1 MPVVQTMDITI
12 SVSAARWSCCP
23 AFSVSALLREI
34 VSTAGHPTQPGST
47 FRFNHHG
54 LNIGAITAK
63 SMYRQL
69 PGPSL
74 RSCTARPIR
83 LGSSR
88 AIGTAVTP
96 RRATR
101 TGTSDVARFA
111 SRAFS
116 THSRLSLA
124 SSSLIKAEAAARP
137 SQASS
142 SSASSSIAANASSS
156 YSDGG
161 PATPG
166 VTSDAESRAVYI
178 TWASGI
184 TSKFHN
190 IWLRDHCRC
199 TQCYHSTTKQR
210 LLNTFEIAPDA
221 KPISA
226 EATTEGLVI
235 QWPLLPSERA
245 ASTSSPPASAAD
257 ASSADPSNPNA
268 AGAGT
273 EAQHTSL
280 YPWRWLMRNSY
291 SALLSDPITASSDES
306 GLKGIE
312 KVLWGKGIGSAPPT
326 VKFDEVMQSEQ
337 GVLKWVTKIAQYGF
351 AFVTGVPPTPTDTE
365 ALIRRIAFI
374 RETHYG
380 GFWDF
385 TSDLAHGDTA
395 YTDLALQAH
404 TDTTYFSD
412 PAGLQMFHLLSHTA
426 SKSGSPSSSGGS
438 SSGSASGSGSGSSSS
453 RGPSGGESLL
463 VDGFLAAAVLK
474 DVHPDAYET
483 LSRVR
488 IRTHSAG
495 DENTMIRPLL
505 DGGYPILQHDEATGE
520 LVLVR
525 YNNDDRSVLRVDAED
540 VEPFYDAL
548 RKWHEILTNP
558 EGEYWVQLK
567 PGTAM
572 IFDNHRVLHGRSAFV
587 GNRRLCGA
595 YVNHDDYRSR
605 LAVLRAQFAE
615 NRSARGVWDDGL

>member
-1 MPVVQTMDITI
+1 MLRKWKKEESFDGWPMQEFLRGRPC
-12 SVSAARWSCCP
+12 SV
-23 AFSVSALLREI
+23 
-34 VSTAGHPTQPGST
+34 
-47 FRFNHHG
+47 
-54 LNIGAITAK
+54 K
-63 SMYRQL
+63 
-69 PGPSL
+69 
-74 RSCTARPIR
+74 
-83 LGSSR
+83 LGSVPE
-88 AIGTAVTP
+88 VT
-96 RRATR
+96 
-101 TGTSDVARFA
+101 
-111 SRAFS
+111 
-116 THSRLSLA
+116 
-124 SSSLIKAEAAARP
+124 
-137 SQASS
+137 
-142 SSASSSIAANASSS
+142 SASSHHPLHCPSTITHHFITHLRRPTDLSSPSKQSFGIMYRHTLARSARSTLPKLVSPPRTLSVIASRPAFAPSIHPRHHAASFTTTSRLNLKSTASSPAEVAAS
-156 YSDGG
+156 TADTYTSDS

-166 VTSDAESRAVYI
+166 VNTDAKSRSLYI

-199 TQCYHSTTKQR
+199 PQCYHPVTKQR
-210 LLNTFEIAPDA
+210 LLNTFEIPTDA
-221 KPISA
+221 QPVSA
-226 EATTEGLVI
+226 EPTTEGLVV
-235 QWPLLPSERA
+235 QWPLLRSERSASSSPSTPPPAPSEA
-245 ASTSSPPASAAD
+245 PENGEGVKTATD
-257 ASSADPSNPNA
+257 E
-268 AGAGT
+268 T
-273 EAQHTSL
+273 HTSL

-291 SALLSDPITASSDES
+291 SPALSDPISSSADDT

-326 VKFDEVMQSEQ
+326 VKFDEVMNSDE
-337 GVLKWVTKIAQYGF
+337 GVLKWLTKLAQYGF
-351 AFVTGVPPTPTDTE
+351 AFVSGVPPTPTDTE

-404 TDTTYFSD
+404 TDTTYFTD

-426 SKSGSPSSSGGS
+426 SKSSSAG
-438 SSGSASGSGSGSSSS
+438 AKDSGSSSAAS
-453 RGPSGGESLL
+453 KGPSGGESLL

-495 DENTMIRPLL
+495 DDSTMIRPLL
-505 DGGYPILQHDEATGE
+505 DSGYPILQHDETTGE

-525 YNNDDRSVLRVDAED
+525 YNNDDRSVLRIDSDD
-540 VEPFYDAL
+540 VEAFYDAL
-548 RKWHEILTNP
+548 RKWNEILTNP

-572 IFDNHRVLHGRSAFV
+572 VFDNHRVLHGRSAFV

-605 LAVLRAQFAE
+605 LAVLRSQFSE
-615 NRSARGVWDDGL
+615 NRTSRGVWDDGL

>member
-1 MPVVQTMDITI
+1 
-12 SVSAARWSCCP
+12 
-23 AFSVSALLREI
+23 
-34 VSTAGHPTQPGST
+34 
-47 FRFNHHG
+47 
-54 LNIGAITAK
+54 
-63 SMYRQL
+63 MYRQL
-69 PGPSL
+69 PNIGL
-74 RSCTARPIR
+74 RSCSARPTQ

-88 AIGTAVTP
+88 AIGTAIRSNRVMP
-96 RRATR
+96 I
-101 TGTSDVARFA
+101 GISVCARYA
-111 SRAFS
+111 SRALHI
-116 THSRLSLA
+116 HSPLNLG
-124 SSSLIKAEAAARP
+124 SSGVTSAEAAARSAP
-137 SQASS
+137 ASS
-142 SSASSSIAANASSS
+142 SSASASATAASNS

-166 VTSDAESRAVYI
+166 VTTDVKSRSVYI

-199 TQCYHSTTKQR
+199 PQCYHSTTKQR
-210 LLNTFEIAPDA
+210 LLNTFEIPPDA
-221 KPISA
+221 QPISA
-226 EATTEGLVI
+226 EATTEGLVV
-235 QWPLLPSERA
+235 QWALLPSEHA
-245 ASTSSPPASAAD
+245 ATTSSSSLSD
-257 ASSADPSNPNA
+257 SADPNA
-268 AGAGT
+268 AGSGAVGH
-273 EAQHTSL
+273 HTSL

-291 SALLSDPITASSDES
+291 SPVLSDPITASSDDS
-306 GLKGIE
+306 GVKRIE

-404 TDTTYFSD
+404 TDTTYFTD

-426 SKSGSPSSSGGS
+426 SKSSGSSTTTTNSNSSSSSGGASAGSSASAS
-438 SSGSASGSGSGSSSS
+438 SSTSSSS
-453 RGPSGGESLL
+453 STRGPSGGESLL

-495 DENTMIRPLL
+495 DENTMIRPLFE
-505 DGGYPILQHDEATGE
+505 GGYPILQHDDATGE

-525 YNNDDRSVLRVDAED
+525 YNNDDRSVLRIDADD
-540 VEPFYDAL
+540 VERFYDAL
-548 RKWHEILTNP
+548 RKWNQILTNP

-567 PGTAM
+567 PGSAL

-595 YVNHDDYRSR
+595 YINHDDYRSS
-605 LAVLRAQFAE
+605 LAVLRSQFAE
-615 NRSARGVWDDGL
+615 DHAPRGVWDDGL

>member
-1 MPVVQTMDITI
+1 
-12 SVSAARWSCCP
+12 
-23 AFSVSALLREI
+23 
-34 VSTAGHPTQPGST
+34 
-47 FRFNHHG
+47 
-54 LNIGAITAK
+54 
-63 SMYRQL
+63 MYRQL
-69 PGPSL
+69 PTIGL
-74 RSCTARPIR
+74 RR
-83 LGSSR
+83 SR
-88 AIGTAVTP
+88 SALPTQQ
-96 RRATR
+96 
-101 TGTSDVARFA
+101 SA
-111 SRAFS
+111 SRALSAVPVPRAFPS
-116 THSRLSLA
+116 TSRCVAAHSFHTRSQLSFR
-124 SSSLIKAEAAARP
+124 SSPRIAAEAAAKP
-137 SQASS
+137 SSASS
-142 SSASSSIAANASSS
+142 SSASSTASST

-166 VTSDAESRAVYI
+166 VTTDSKSRSVYI

-199 TQCYHSTTKQR
+199 PQCYHPTTKQR

-221 KPISA
+221 EPLSA
-226 EATTEGLVI
+226 EATTEGLLI
-235 QWPLLPSERA
+235 HWPLLPSERA
-245 ASTSSPPASAAD
+245 ASAPTPSSSKSAD
-257 ASSADPSNPNA
+257 ASSDA
-268 AGAGT
+268 ASSASSAT
-273 EAQHTSL
+273 TQQHPSL

-291 SALLSDPITASSDES
+291 SPLLSDPITASSDDT
-306 GLKGIE
+306 GLKAIE

-326 VKFDEVMQSEQ
+326 VKFDEVMQSEE

-351 AFVTGVPPTPTDTE
+351 AFVSGVPPTPTDTE

-404 TDTTYFSD
+404 TDTTYFTD

-426 SKSGSPSSSGGS
+426 SKSTPSTSSSNS
-438 SSGSASGSGSGSSSS
+438 STSSSS
-453 RGPSGGESLL
+453 SSSKGPSGGESLL

-495 DENTMIRPLL
+495 DESTMIRPLL
-505 DGGYPILQHDEATGE
+505 DGGYPILQHDDATGE

-525 YNNDDRSVLRVDAED
+525 YNNDDRSVLRVDADD
-540 VEPFYDAL
+540 VEAFYDAL
-548 RKWHEILTNP
+548 RKWNEILTNP

-567 PGTAM
+567 PGTAL

-605 LAVLRAQFAE
+605 LAVLRAQYAE
-615 NRSARGVWDDGL
+615 NRSGRGVWDDGL

>member
-1 MPVVQTMDITI
+1 
-12 SVSAARWSCCP
+12 
-23 AFSVSALLREI
+23 
-34 VSTAGHPTQPGST
+34 
-47 FRFNHHG
+47 
-54 LNIGAITAK
+54 
-63 SMYRQL
+63 MYRQL
-69 PGPSL
+69 PKLGL
-74 RSCTARPIR
+74 RSRSARPATQWSSS
-83 LGSSR
+83 SSR
-88 AIGTAVTP
+88 PTPVASRNVTRSVTTRP
-96 RRATR
+96 DHCATR
-101 TGTSDVARFA
+101 S
-111 SRAFS
+111 FS
-116 THSRLSLA
+116 SHSRLSLRA
-124 SSSLIKAEAAARP
+124 SGLPNAAEAARSATAT
-137 SQASS
+137 SASAAASS
-142 SSASSSIAANASSS
+142 SSSTTTS

-166 VTSDAESRAVYI
+166 VTTDAKSRSVYI

-190 IWLRDHCRC
+190 LWLRDHCRC
-199 TQCYHSTTKQR
+199 AQCYHPTTKQR

-221 KPISA
+221 QPISA
-226 EATTEGLVI
+226 EATTEGLLV

-245 ASTSSPPASAAD
+245 AT
-257 ASSADPSNPNA
+257 ASSSSSATTTASDAASHDA
-268 AGAGT
+268 AGAGVA
-273 EAQHTSL
+273 AQHTSL

-291 SALLSDPITASSDES
+291 SPLLSDPITASSDES
-306 GLKGIE
+306 GLEAIE

-326 VKFDEVMQSEQ
+326 VKYDEVMQSEQ

-351 AFVTGVPPTPTDTE
+351 AFVSGVPPTPTDTE

-426 SKSGSPSSSGGS
+426 SKTGCGSGSAGGSSGGASSPSSGT
-438 SSGSASGSGSGSSSS
+438 SASA

-474 DVHPDAYET
+474 DVHPDAYDT

-495 DENTMIRPLL
+495 DESTMIRPLL
-505 DGGYPILQHDEATGE
+505 DGGYPILQHDDATGE

-525 YNNDDRSVLRVDAED
+525 YNNDDRSVLRVDADD

-548 RKWHEILTNP
+548 RKWHHILTNP

-567 PGTAM
+567 PGTAL

-615 NRSARGVWDDGL
+615 NRAARGVWDDGL

>member
-1 MPVVQTMDITI
+1 MYRPLPRV
-12 SVSAARWSCCP
+12 
-23 AFSVSALLREI
+23 VSALPKRLTRASARSVI
-34 VSTAGHPTQPGST
+34 TPCRPAIASSVPSHSVSIGRLLST
-47 FRFNHHG
+47 
-54 LNIGAITAK
+54 
-63 SMYRQL
+63 
-69 PGPSL
+69 
-74 RSCTARPIR
+74 
-83 LGSSR
+83 SR
-88 AIGTAVTP
+88 A
-96 RRATR
+96 
-101 TGTSDVARFA
+101 
-111 SRAFS
+111 SR
-116 THSRLSLA
+116 
-124 SSSLIKAEAAARP
+124 AEAAAKP
-137 SQASS
+137 AAPTAS
-142 SSASSSIAANASSS
+142 SSASAS

-161 PATPG
+161 PAVPG
-166 VTSDAESRAVYI
+166 VTTDAKSRAVYI

-199 TQCYHSTTKQR
+199 PQCYHPTTKQR

-221 KPISA
+221 QPISA
-226 EATTEGLVI
+226 EATTEGLLVH
-235 QWPLLPSERA
+235 WPLLPSERA
-245 ASTSSPPASAAD
+245 AQPAAPEPAQGTEEAAGESAAG
-257 ASSADPSNPNA
+257 P
-268 AGAGT
+268 
-273 EAQHTSL
+273 QHPSL

-291 SALLSDPITASSDES
+291 SPLLSDPVTAASDDT

-326 VKFDEVMQSEQ
+326 VRYDEVMGSDE
-337 GVLKWVTKIAQYGF
+337 GVLKWVTKIVSLLPTTLMPRLELNLLTKRLRVAIQAQYGF
-351 AFVTGVPPTPTDTE
+351 AFVSGVPPTPTDTE

-404 TDTTYFSD
+404 TDTTYFTD

-426 SKSGSPSSSGGS
+426 SKT
-438 SSGSASGSGSGSSSS
+438 SASGTK
-453 RGPSGGESLL
+453 GPSGGESLL

-474 DVHPDAYET
+474 DVHPEAYDT

-525 YNNDDRSVLRVDAED
+525 YNNDDRSVLRIDADD

-548 RKWHEILTNP
+548 TKWNAILTNP
-558 EGEYWVQLK
+558 EGEYRVQLK
-567 PGTAM
+567 PGTPL
-572 IFDNHRVLHGRSAFV
+572 IFDNHRVLHGRAAFV

-605 LAVLRAQFAE
+605 LAVLRTQLAE
-615 NRSARGVWDDGL
+615 NRSTRGVWDDGL

>member
-1 MPVVQTMDITI
+1 
-12 SVSAARWSCCP
+12 
-23 AFSVSALLREI
+23 
-34 VSTAGHPTQPGST
+34 
-47 FRFNHHG
+47 
-54 LNIGAITAK
+54 
-63 SMYRQL
+63 MYWQL
-69 PGPSL
+69 PSL
-74 RSCTARPIR
+74 GLASRPA
-83 LGSSR
+83 LPKQFGSSR
-88 AIGTAVTP
+88 SLSVVTSLPRPVALAKRVTTAQPTP
-96 RRATR
+96 HSHASFHTR
-101 TGTSDVARFA
+101 SKLSVQSSTS
-111 SRAFS
+111 
-116 THSRLSLA
+116 
-124 SSSLIKAEAAARP
+124 IKAEAAT
-137 SQASS
+137 STTTTSS
-142 SSASSSIAANASSS
+142 TSSS
-156 YSDGG
+156 YYDGG

-166 VTSDAESRAVYI
+166 VTTDAKSRSTYI

-199 TQCYHSTTKQR
+199 PQCYHPTTKQR
-210 LLNTFEIAPDA
+210 LLNTFEIAPDTQ
-221 KPISA
+221 PVSV
-226 EATTEGLVI
+226 EATTEGLLVH
-235 QWPLLPSERA
+235 WPLLPSERSDTG
-245 ASTSSPPASAAD
+245 STPSPPVEASPDAAN
-257 ASSADPSNPNA
+257 ANA
-268 AGAGT
+268 AAPSPGPS
-273 EAQHTSL
+273 HPSL

-291 SALLSDPITASSDES
+291 SPVLSDPVTASNDDT
-306 GLKGIE
+306 GFKAIE

-326 VKFDEVMQSEQ
+326 VKFDQVMQSEE

-351 AFVTGVPPTPTDTE
+351 AFVSGVPPTPTDTE

-380 GFWDF
+380 AFWDF

-404 TDTTYFSD
+404 TDTTYFTD

-426 SKSGSPSSSGGS
+426 SKTASAKGSSSNSSSSSNNPSSSFSSTS
-438 SSGSASGSGSGSSSS
+438 SSTASK
-453 RGPSGGESLL
+453 GPSGGESLL

-474 DVHPDAYET
+474 DVHPEAYET

-520 LVLVR
+520 LVSVR
-525 YNNDDRSVLRVDAED
+525 YNNDDRSVLRVEADE

-548 RKWHEILTNP
+548 RKWNEILTNP
-558 EGEYWVQLK
+558 EGEYWVRLK
-567 PGTAM
+567 PGMAL

-615 NRSARGVWDDGL
+615 NRSIRGVWDDGL

>member
-1 MPVVQTMDITI
+1 M
-12 SVSAARWSCCP
+12 
-23 AFSVSALLREI
+23 L
-34 VSTAGHPTQPGST
+34 G
-47 FRFNHHG
+47 
-54 LNIGAITAK
+54 
-63 SMYRQL
+63 
-69 PGPSL
+69 L
-74 RSCTARPIR
+74 RSRSARPTTPWS
-83 LGSSR
+83 SSR
-88 AIGTAVTP
+88 AVPVTSRNVTKAVTP
-96 RRATR
+96 NPTHY
-101 TGTSDVARFA
+101 VARSFHT
-111 SRAFS
+111 R
-116 THSRLSLA
+116 SRLSLQA
-124 SSSLIKAEAAARP
+124 SGLPKAAEAASTSA
-137 SQASS
+137 
-142 SSASSSIAANASSS
+142 SASSSTTS

-166 VTSDAESRAVYI
+166 VTTDAKSRSVYI

-184 TSKFHN
+184 TSKFHS

-199 TQCYHSTTKQR
+199 SQCYHPTTKQR

-221 KPISA
+221 QPISA
-226 EATTEGLVI
+226 EATTEGLLVH
-235 QWPLLPSERA
+235 WPLLPSERA
-245 ASTSSPPASAAD
+245 ATASSSSSSSAPASD
-257 ASSADPSNPNA
+257 ASQDA
-268 AGAGT
+268 AGAGVA
-273 EAQHTSL
+273 AQHPSL

-291 SALLSDPITASSDES
+291 SPVLSDPITASSDDS
-306 GLKGIE
+306 GLKAIE
-312 KVLWGKGIGSAPPT
+312 KVLWGKRIGSAPPT
-326 VKFDEVMQSEQ
+326 VKYDEVMQSEE

-351 AFVTGVPPTPTDTE
+351 AFVSGVPPTPTDTE

-404 TDTTYFSD
+404 TDTTYFTD

-426 SKSGSPSSSGGS
+426 SKTGSGGS
-438 SSGSASGSGSGSSSS
+438 SDSSASSSTSSSS
-453 RGPSGGESLL
+453 SSSASPRGPSGGESLL

-525 YNNDDRSVLRVDAED
+525 YNNDDRSVLRVDADE
-540 VEPFYDAL
+540 VESFYDAL
-548 RKWHEILTNP
+548 RKWNEILTNP

-567 PGTAM
+567 PGTAL

>member
-1 MPVVQTMDITI
+1 
-12 SVSAARWSCCP
+12 
-23 AFSVSALLREI
+23 
-34 VSTAGHPTQPGST
+34 
-47 FRFNHHG
+47 
-54 LNIGAITAK
+54 
-63 SMYRQL
+63 MYRQL
-69 PGPSL
+69 PNLGLRTRSAFPTTQLSSGRALSIVTSRRVVSHRNNYAAHSFHTSTRLGL
-74 RSCTARPIR
+74 RS
-83 LGSSR
+83 SS
-88 AIGTAVTP
+88 T
-96 RRATR
+96 
-101 TGTSDVARFA
+101 
-111 SRAFS
+111 
-116 THSRLSLA
+116 
-124 SSSLIKAEAAARP
+124 IKAESAAKPA
-137 SQASS
+137 QAS
-142 SSASSSIAANASSS
+142 SSASSAASTSSSS

-166 VTSDAESRAVYI
+166 VTTDSKSRSVYI

-199 TQCYHSTTKQR
+199 PQCYHPTTKQR

-221 KPISA
+221 EPISA
-226 EATTEGLVI
+226 EATTEGLLVH
-235 QWPLLPSERA
+235 WPLLPSERA
-245 ASTSSPPASAAD
+245 ATAPPSAPPSSSSSSSAEASSSDAANSSPTAHHP
-257 ASSADPSNPNA
+257 
-268 AGAGT
+268 
-273 EAQHTSL
+273 SL

-291 SALLSDPITASSDES
+291 SPVLSDPITASNDDT

-351 AFVTGVPPTPTDTE
+351 AFVSGVPPTPTDTE

-404 TDTTYFSD
+404 TDTTYFTD

-426 SKSGSPSSSGGS
+426 SKSSTATGS
-438 SSGSASGSGSGSSSS
+438 SNSSSS
-453 RGPSGGESLL
+453 ASKGPSGGESLL

-525 YNNDDRSVLRVDAED
+525 YNNDDRSVLRVDAEE

-548 RKWHEILTNP
+548 RKWNEILTNP

-567 PGTAM
+567 SGTAL

-595 YVNHDDYRSR
+595 YINHDDYRSR
-605 LAVLRAQFAE
+605 LAVLRSQFAE
-615 NRSARGVWDDGL
+615 NRSGRGVWDDGL

>member
-1 MPVVQTMDITI
+1 
-12 SVSAARWSCCP
+12 
-23 AFSVSALLREI
+23 
-34 VSTAGHPTQPGST
+34 
-47 FRFNHHG
+47 
-54 LNIGAITAK
+54 
-63 SMYRQL
+63 MYRQL
-69 PGPSL
+69 PSL
-74 RSCTARPIR
+74 A
-83 LGSSR
+83 LSSR
-88 AIGTAVTP
+88 SALPRLTGPKQLASRRALSIVTSRAVTKSLAP
-96 RRATR
+96 A
-101 TGTSDVARFA
+101 AHF
-111 SRAFS
+111 
-116 THSRLSLA
+116 HSRSRLNIE
-124 SSSLIKAEAAARP
+124 SSSSIKAAEAAAKP
-137 SQASS
+137 AQTASGPTAASS
-142 SSASSSIAANASSS
+142 N

-166 VTSDAESRAVYI
+166 VNTDAKSRSVYI

-199 TQCYHSTTKQR
+199 PQCYHPTTKQR
-210 LLNTFEIAPDA
+210 LLNTFEVAPDA
-221 KPISA
+221 QPISA
-226 EATTEGLVI
+226 EATTEGLLVH
-235 QWPLLPSERA
+235 WPLLRSERTDSSPQTPPAPSE
-245 ASTSSPPASAAD
+245 ASAD
-257 ASSADPSNPNA
+257 APNKSASNSASAP
-268 AGAGT
+268 
-273 EAQHTSL
+273 QHASL

-291 SALLSDPITASSDES
+291 SPVLSDPITSSNDDT

-326 VKFDEVMQSEQ
+326 VKFDEVMQSEE

-351 AFVTGVPPTPTDTE
+351 AFVSGVPPTPTDTE

-404 TDTTYFSD
+404 TDTTYFTD

-426 SKSGSPSSSGGS
+426 SKSSGSSPGASGNSSSSS
-438 SSGSASGSGSGSSSS
+438 SSGSSASS
-453 RGPSGGESLL
+453 RGPTGGESLL

-505 DGGYPILQHDEATGE
+505 DGGYPILQHDDATGE

-525 YNNDDRSVLRVDAED
+525 YNNDDRSVLRIDADD

-548 RKWHEILTNP
+548 RKWNEILTNP

-567 PGTAM
+567 PGTAL

-605 LAVLRAQFAE
+605 LSVLRAQFAE
-615 NRSARGVWDDGL
+615 NRTTRGVWDDGL

>member
-1 MPVVQTMDITI
+1 
-12 SVSAARWSCCP
+12 
-23 AFSVSALLREI
+23 
-34 VSTAGHPTQPGST
+34 
-47 FRFNHHG
+47 
-54 LNIGAITAK
+54 
-63 SMYRQL
+63 MYRQL
-69 PGPSL
+69 PSL
-74 RSCTARPIR
+74 ISRSRSAFPKQ
-83 LGSSR
+83 LGSTSR
-88 AIGTAVTP
+88 SLSAVTCITP
-96 RRATR
+96 SRVTSSISHARSLSTR
-101 TGTSDVARFA
+101 
-111 SRAFS
+111 
-116 THSRLSLA
+116 SRLSIQ
-124 SSSLIKAEAAARP
+124 SSPLIKAEAAAKP
-137 SQASS
+137 TQASS
-142 SSASSSIAANASSS
+142 SSTSSTSSAAST

-166 VTSDAESRAVYI
+166 VTTDSKSRSVYI

-190 IWLRDHCRC
+190 MWLRDHCRC
-199 TQCYHSTTKQR
+199 PQCYHPTTKQR
-210 LLNTFEIAPDA
+210 LLNTFEIAPDVE
-221 KPISA
+221 PISA
-226 EATTEGLVI
+226 EATTEGLLVH
-235 QWPLLPSERA
+235 WPLLPSERA
-245 ASTSSPPASAAD
+245 AIAPSSKPVEASAD
-257 ASSADPSNPNA
+257 ASDANA
-268 AGAGT
+268 SGT
-273 EAQHTSL
+273 GFTTPHHPSL

-291 SALLSDPITASSDES
+291 SPVLSDPISASSDDM

-312 KVLWGKGIGSAPPT
+312 KVLWGKGIGSSPPT
-326 VKFDEVMQSEQ
+326 VKFDEVMQSES
-337 GVLKWVTKIAQYGF
+337 GVLKWMTKIAQYGF
-351 AFVTGVPPTPTDTE
+351 AFVSGIPPTPTDTE

-404 TDTTYFSD
+404 TDTTYFTD

-426 SKSGSPSSSGGS
+426 SKS
-438 SSGSASGSGSGSSSS
+438 SSGSSGSSLSS
-453 RGPSGGESLL
+453 SSSDKGPSGGESLL

-495 DENTMIRPLL
+495 DENTMIRPLF
-505 DGGYPILQHDEATGE
+505 DGGHPILQHDEATGE

-525 YNNDDRSVLRVDAED
+525 YNNDDRSVLRVDADE
-540 VEPFYDAL
+540 VEAFYDAL
-548 RKWHEILTNP
+548 RKWNEILTNP

-567 PGTAM
+567 PGTGL

-605 LAVLRAQFAE
+605 LAVLRAQSDE
-615 NRSARGVWDDGL
+615 NRSGRGIWDDGL

>member
-1 MPVVQTMDITI
+1 
-12 SVSAARWSCCP
+12 
-23 AFSVSALLREI
+23 
-34 VSTAGHPTQPGST
+34 
-47 FRFNHHG
+47 
-54 LNIGAITAK
+54 
-63 SMYRQL
+63 MYRQL
-69 PGPSL
+69 PNLG
-74 RSCTARPIR
+74 
-83 LGSSR
+83 LGSRSALPKRFSSSR
-88 AIGTAVTP
+88 PLSIVTTAP
-96 RRATR
+96 RRVTLAKRVTDAQPSQFSHASFHTR
-101 TGTSDVARFA
+101 
-111 SRAFS
+111 
-116 THSRLSLA
+116 SRLS
-124 SSSLIKAEAAARP
+124 IE
-137 SQASS
+137 
-142 SSASSSIAANASSS
+142 SSASKRAEAVTSTSSATTSTSSSS

-161 PATPG
+161 PAIPG
-166 VTSDAESRAVYI
+166 VTTDAKSRSVYI

-199 TQCYHSTTKQR
+199 PQCYHPTTKQR
-210 LLNTFEIAPDA
+210 LLNTFEIPSDA
-221 KPISA
+221 QPVSA
-226 EATTEGLVI
+226 EATTEGLLI
-235 QWPLLPSERA
+235 HWPLLPSERTDTGSTPPPPPA
-245 ASTSSPPASAAD
+245 ASEASAD
-257 ASSADPSNPNA
+257 ASNPNA
-268 AGAGT
+268 AAAQPAGP
-273 EAQHTSL
+273 QHPSL

-291 SALLSDPITASSDES
+291 SPVLSDPVTASSDDT

-326 VKFDEVMQSEQ
+326 VKFDEVMQSEE

-351 AFVTGVPPTPTDTE
+351 AFVSGVPPTPTDTE

-404 TDTTYFSD
+404 TDTTYFTD

-426 SKSGSPSSSGGS
+426 SKTAP
-438 SSGSASGSGSGSSSS
+438 AKSSSS
-453 RGPSGGESLL
+453 NSSSSSSSSNSTSSSSNASSTATKGPTGGESLL

-474 DVHPDAYET
+474 DVHPEAYET

-495 DENTMIRPLL
+495 DETTMIRPLL
-505 DGGYPILQHDEATGE
+505 DGGYPILQHDESTGE

-525 YNNDDRSVLRVDAED
+525 YNNDDRSVLRIDADE

-548 RKWHEILTNP
+548 RKWNEILTNP

-567 PGTAM
+567 PGTAL
-572 IFDNHRVLHGRSAFV
+572 IFDNYRVLHGRSAFV

-605 LAVLRAQFAE
+605 LAVLRAQFSE
-615 NRSARGVWDDGL
+615 NRSSRGVWDDGL